1 MQTITTTREV
11 LDLLDYE
18 LSVTELTTE
27 QLWEKQILKKMYSVF
42 YSSKEPPIL
51 FKPKRNCELDFYIDQ
66 LIMMLN
72 VRVPVMHIEKNMN
85 LIERELEELEVT
97 DATVRSLKGDAVLVR
112 VEGGYERFEN
122 YPRLS

>member
-51 FKPKRNCELDFYIDQ
+51 FKPKRNCELDFYIEQ
-66 LIMMLN
+66 LIRMLN
-72 VRVPVMHIEKNMN
+72 VRVPVMHIEKNMY
-85 LIERELEELEVT
+85 LIGSNRCNC
-97 DATVRSLKGDAVLVR
+97 SLKADAVLVR
-112 VEGGYERFEN
+112 VGGGYERFEN
-122 YPRLS
+122 YLGANHL